1 MTKGRESIHDK
12 TRLLAVLIIMLSMPF
27 SMLLNNIAIILLG
40 INWLFDSSPTE
51 KWLKIKQNPLVYCFI
66 LFYLLY
72 CFGLLYTE
80 NMRQG
85 FFELEKKLTL
95 ILFPLIFASSKPLN
109 INEVRFLFKAFVF
122 SCVAATLFCFGYAIY
137 LNYQEG
143 YNLTYLYRAIFLN
156 EHIAGKYDYLNY
168 WYFTYKLFAHPLN
181 MHPVYFAMYLV
192 FSSCLSVW
200 LWWDQTWQRKKRNLV
215 ILLLL
220 VFNFIVIVLLSSR
233 TQLFALVLIGT
244 VFVLY
249 ESFRQKK
256 IARGF
261 MFLFSLFALGLFFIL
276 SNPVLK
282 ERIIDSN
289 KPGTHFTENK
299 YGEGGLSLRLY
310 KWKYT
315 LETIRNNPYFGT
327 GTGDAQDEL
336 QLTYQRNNFDI
347 AFVNRFNAHNQYLQ
361 CLLELGVPG
370 LLLFLTCLFLPAY
383 LAFKRKNWLYLVFIS
398 LFFISCFTE
407 SMLEVN
413 KGIVFY
419 ALFNSLFAFSI
430 LNSNPYIQEDKIFA
444 VR

>member
-1 MTKGRESIHDK
+1 MTEGRKSIHGK
-12 TRLLAVLIIMLSMPF
+12 IRFLAILLIMVSLPF

-40 INWLFDSSPTE
+40 VNWIFESTPSE
-51 KWLKIKQNPLVYCFI
+51 KWRKIRQKPLVYCFI
-66 LFYLLY
+66 LFYILY

-95 ILFPLIFASSKPLN
+95 LLFPLIFASSEPVTR
-109 INEVRFLFKAFVF
+109 NECRILFKAFVF
-122 SCVAATLFCFGYAIY
+122 SCFAATLFCFGYAIY
-137 LNYQEG
+137 LNYLEG
-143 YNLTYLYRAIFLN
+143 YNLTYLYKAVFFN

-168 WYFTYKLFAHPLN
+168 WYFTNKLFARPIN

-192 FSSCLSVW
+192 FTGCLSTQ
-200 LWWDQTWQRKKRNLV
+200 LWWDTTWQAKKRNLA

-220 VFNFIVIVLLSSR
+220 VFNFIVIILLSSR

-244 VFVLY
+244 IFVLR

-256 IARGF
+256 IALGF
-261 MFLFSLFALGLFFIL
+261 IFLFSLCAIGLFFIL
-276 SNPVLK
+276 SNPVIR
-282 ERIIDSN
+282 ERIIESN

-315 LETIRNNPYFGT
+315 LETIRNNSCFGT
-327 GTGDAQDEL
+327 GTGDAQDQL
-336 QLTYQRNNFDI
+336 QLTYQRNNFNI
-347 AFVNRFNAHNQYLQ
+347 GFVNRFNAHNQYLQ
-361 CLLELGVPG
+361 SLLDLGVLS
-370 LLLFLTCLFLPAY
+370 LLLFLACIFLPAY
-383 LAFKRKNWLYLVFIS
+383 FAYKKKNWLYLVFLS

-419 ALFNSLFAFSI
+419 ALFTSLFAFGTSETDYFDRE
-430 LNSNPYIQEDKIFA
+430 NKTASVQ
-444 VR
+444 